1 MREAVQPNIVV
12 NNSQRDAVDREAI
25 RTSALLQAAKAPTMG
40 ASIQQRGKL
49 HIVQKDKQRLAQL
62 YSDLYDK
69 YRSELVHYLQGQW
82 RKPPEDAADIA
93 QQAFERFMSVAEP
106 EGIAQPR
113 AYLFQLVR
121 NLVVDG
127 LRRDKVRSEHALREE
142 QQEEAASGDCP
153 LGAAI
158 GGEQLLILQ
167 QVIEKLPAKRR
178 RAFVL
183 NRVYQMSYREI
194 AEEMGISPDSVK
206 KHVMRALETC
216 QKHLQNR
223 FEE

>member
-1 MREAVQPNIVV
+1 MSEAVQPNTVI
-12 NNSQRDAVDREAI
+12 NKNQRESVGRAAFRCG
-25 RTSALLQAAKAPTMG
+25 ALLWTAKAPTMKV
-40 ASIQQRGKL
+40 SIQQCEKL
-49 HIVQKDKQRLAQL
+49 QTVQQDKQRLAQL
-62 YSDLYDK
+62 YSDLYDR

-82 RKPPEDAADIA
+82 RKAPEDAADIA
-93 QQAFERFMSVAEP
+93 QQAFERFMNVAEP
-106 EGIAQPR
+106 EGIEQPR

-127 LRRDKVRSEHALREE
+127 LRRDKVRSEHAQREG
-142 QQEEAASGDCP
+142 QEEEVASGDCP
-153 LGAAI
+153 LGAAL
-158 GGEQLLILQ
+158 GGEQLQVLQ

-194 AEEMGISPDSVK
+194 AEEMAISPDSVK